1 MILRFGELASAAIVV
16 GILGRYLSIL
26 ADADV
31 DAGARIIYS
40 VVIGAITLFF
50 SMVLFPPL
58 KYSFYFFPLDIAF
71 FICWLVAF
79 ALLCNVSYPPRD
91 LLADNLADV

>member
-31 DAGARIIYS
+31 DAGSRIIYS
-40 VVIGAITLFF
+40 VVIGGISLFF
-50 SMVLFPPL
+50 SLVLFPPL
-58 KYSFYFFPLDIAF
+58 KYSFYGWPIDFSL
-71 FICWLVAF
+71 FICWMVAF
-79 ALLCNVSYPPRD
+79 GLLCGVSFHIIP
-91 LLADNLADV
+91 AT